1 MNIPFTV
8 LTKLSILLGLYGFLV
23 DITQYQPTLSPR
35 VDFECHNYYLSL
47 NLRQFEINIT
57 LRNNITSGE
66 LSHPPPRS
74 LKVT

>member
-8 LTKLSILLGLYGFLV
+8 ITKLSILLGLYGFLV

-35 VDFECHNYYLSL
+35 VDFECHILSL

-57 LRNNITSGE
+57 LRNNITSRE